1 MKFLSG
7 IVNEVNAEFGKTNA
21 DYDCDAAARIPR
33 TGGPL
38 MMSMRR
44 GPATA
49 CGRVHGNPSMA
60 TRGEGIMSLYWFYVR
75 TLGPLAAKWF
85 TPDVIGVENVPAHGP
100 AIIAS
105 NHLAVIDD
113 AVIPL
118 ETPRM
123 VHFMGKQEYFTGK
136 GLKGR
141 FKKFFFTSA
150 GVFPVDRS
158 GGDEALGGL
167 ASARR
172 ILEKGE
178 LFGIHPEGTR
188 SPDGRLYRGHS
199 GVARLAFETGAPIV
213 PVALTGTDLAQ
224 PIGTVWPR
232 KHHTTIQYGEPIQV
246 PKTPADGVTHDM
258 IRLLM
263 DEVMHRIA
271 AMSGQEY
278 VDEYAQSYKKRIKA
292 FEDGAPWQNT
302 PVAGADENE
311 RKAAAGVA
319 ASDAEADAQ
328 KPEMRAEN
336 MDFPYDCPV
345 AAQPVVS
352 KP

>member
-1 MKFLSG
+1 
-7 IVNEVNAEFGKTNA
+7 
-21 DYDCDAAARIPR
+21 
-33 TGGPL
+33 
-38 MMSMRR
+38 
-44 GPATA
+44 
-49 CGRVHGNPSMA
+49 MA

-75 TLGPLAAKWF
+75 TLGPLATKWF

-113 AVIPL
+113 AIIPL

-158 GGDEALGGL
+158 GGSEALGGL
-167 ASARR
+167 DSALR

-213 PVALTGTDLAQ
+213 PVALTGTNLAQ
-224 PIGTVWPR
+224 PIGTVWPH
-232 KHHTTIQYGEPIQV
+232 KHHTTIQYGKPIQV
-246 PKTPADGVTHDM
+246 PKTPADKVTRDM
-258 IRLLM
+258 IRSLM
-263 DEVMHRIA
+263 EKVMHRIA

-278 VDEYAQSYKKRIKA
+278 VDEYAQTYKKRIKD
-292 FEDGAPWQNT
+292 FENGAPWQSTSVIDVDKNT
-302 PVAGADENE
+302 
-311 RKAAAGVA
+311 RKLT
-319 ASDAEADAQ
+319 ASTAKSDTEA
-328 KPEMRAEN
+328 
-336 MDFPYDCPV
+336 
-345 AAQPVVS
+345 
-352 KP
+352 